1 MALCTPSKRAVS
13 SALAFTT
20 TCPTKQFICLRHSR
34 TIFSWLRSS
43 TGPKPNPLDPRAKS
57 TQKPV
62 LPVSQTAGDLA
73 SSSIFEK
80 VEGAPEGA
88 PKSPSHSSSQRQVT
102 RPTRP
107 RRHDPTLTA
116 PALDPHPH
124 ARQRWERKIL
134 IRSLHRRFRT
144 RKSVRL
150 LRTERSSVTKSHFLE
165 TSIKKLGPLA
175 RQIAGK
181 PIEDAIVQMRFSKK
195 RVAGEV
201 MKHLRYA
208 RDEAVVRKGMG
219 LGNVVREGAEQE
231 KEKQG
236 GVVILKNGKKRV
248 VEDRTG
254 IYVDQA
260 WVGRGSYGRE
270 PDYRARGQVYTLR
283 PPTTSITVLLKEEA
297 TRIRLSEEREEKRKL
312 KKAWVPL
319 PDRPVTA
326 QRQYCLW

>member
-1 MALCTPSKRAVS
+1 MALCAPSKRLLS
-13 SALAFTT
+13 SAFTRTT
-20 TCPTKQFICLRHSR
+20 TLPSQQSIPSPHYR

-43 TGPKPNPLDPRAKS
+43 TKSKANPLDPRANS
-57 TQKPV
+57 SQKPV
-62 LPVSQTAGDLA
+62 LPPSQTVGDLA
-73 SSSIFEK
+73 PSSIFE
-80 VEGAPEGA
+80 EDRAS
-88 PKSPSHSSSQRQVT
+88 KSPSQSSSHG
-102 RPTRP
+102 RPAQAARP
-107 RRHDPTLTA
+107 RRHDPSLTA
-116 PALDPHPH
+116 PALDPHPL

-144 RKSVRL
+144 RKSIRL
-150 LRTERSSVTKSHFLE
+150 LRTERSSVTKSQFLE

-201 MKHLRYA
+201 LKHLRYA

-219 LGNVVREGAEQE
+219 LGSVRRNGEEPE
-231 KEKQG
+231 KEKG
-236 GVVILKNGKKRV
+236 GIVILKSGKKRV

-283 PPTTSITVLLKEEA
+283 PPTTSITVLLREEA
-297 TRIRLSEEREEKRKL
+297 TRIRLSEEKEEKRKL

>member
-1 MALCTPSKRAVS
+1 MALCASSKRLVS
-13 SALAFTT
+13 SALNIITT
-20 TCPTKQFICLRHSR
+20 FPTKQFVFPRHSR

-43 TGPKPNPLDPRAKS
+43 TRSKGNALDPRANS
-57 TQKPV
+57 SQKPV
-62 LPVSQTAGDLA
+62 LPPSQTAGDLA
-73 SSSIFEK
+73 SSSIFEQ
-80 VEGAPEGA
+80 EDGAY
-88 PKSPSHSSSQRQVT
+88 KSPSQSSPQRPATKST
-102 RPTRP
+102 RL
-107 RRHDPTLTA
+107 RRHDPSLTA
-116 PALDPHPH
+116 PALDPHPL

-150 LRTERSSVTKSHFLE
+150 LRTERSSVTKSQFLH

-201 MKHLRYA
+201 LKHLRYA
-208 RDEAVVRKGMG
+208 RDEAVVRRGMG
-219 LGNVVREGAEQE
+219 LGSVVRDGEGKE
-231 KEKQG
+231 KEKEKEKKG
-236 GVVILKNGKKRV
+236 GVVILKSGRKRV

-260 WVGRGSYGRE
+260 WVGRGSYGRA

-297 TRIRLSEEREEKRKL
+297 TRIRLSEEKEEKRKL

>member
-1 MALCTPSKRAVS
+1 MALITPRSKRLVG
-13 SALAFTT
+13 SALTFVTT
-20 TCPTKQFICLRHSR
+20 FPIRPFVVSRHSR
-34 TIFSWLRSS
+34 TVFSWLRSS
-43 TGPKPNPLDPRAKS
+43 TGSKANPLDPRANPA
-57 TQKPV
+57 QKPV
-62 LPVSQTAGDLA
+62 LPPSQTPGDLA
-73 SSSIFEK
+73 SSSIFEQ
-80 VEGAPEGA
+80 EGRPEA
-88 PKSPSHSSSQRQVT
+88 SASQSSAERQAGRT
-102 RPTRP
+102 IRP
-107 RRHDPTLTA
+107 RRHDPSLTA
-116 PALDPHPH
+116 PALDPYPL
-124 ARQRWERKIL
+124 ARRRWERKIL

-150 LRTERSSVTKSHFLE
+150 LRTERSSVTKSQFLE

-181 PIEDAIVQMRFSKK
+181 PIEDAIIQMRFSKK

-201 MKHLRYA
+201 LKHLRYA

-219 LGNVVREGAEQE
+219 LGRVVRDGEQKEETE
-231 KEKQG
+231 KENKG
-236 GVVILKNGKKRV
+236 GVVILKNGRKRV

-254 IYVDQA
+254 IYIDQA
-260 WVGRGSYGRE
+260 WVGRGSYGKE

-283 PPTTSITVLLKEEA
+283 PPTTSITVLLREEA
-297 TRIRLSEEREEKRKL
+297 TRIRLSEEREEKRKM

>member
-1 MALCTPSKRAVS
+1 MALCAPSRRLVS
-13 SALAFTT
+13 SALTRSTT
-20 TCPTKQFICLRHSR
+20 FSTKQSNFPRHSR

-43 TGPKPNPLDPRAKS
+43 TGSKANPLDPRANPS
-57 TQKPV
+57 QKPV
-62 LPVSQTAGDLA
+62 LPPSESPFQTTGDLA
-73 SSSIFEK
+73 PSSIFEQ
-80 VEGAPEGA
+80 EDGASE
-88 PKSPSHSSSQRQVT
+88 SPSQPSPQRRAT
-102 RPTRP
+102 KTTRP
-107 RRHDPTLTA
+107 RRRNPSLTA
-116 PALDPHPH
+116 PALDPHPL

-134 IRSLHRRFRT
+134 IRSLHRRFRI
-144 RKSVRL
+144 RKSVQL

-181 PIEDAIVQMRFSKK
+181 PIEDAMIQMRFSKK

-201 MKHLRYA
+201 LKHLRYA

-219 LGNVVREGAEQE
+219 LGNVVRDGEEKD
-231 KEKQG
+231 KEKKG
-236 GVVILKNGKKRV
+236 GVVILKSGRKRV

-260 WVGRGSYGRE
+260 WVGRGSYGRA

-283 PPTTSITVLLKEEA
+283 PPTTSITVLLREEA
-297 TRIRLSEEREEKRKL
+297 TRIRLSEEKEEKRKS

-319 PDRPVTA
+319 PDRPITA
-326 QRQYCLW
+326 QRQYCMW